1 MPLAFF
7 VYMGTITAIKNTK
20 GQGKRV
26 NIYIDGK
33 FLLALDVDIAVREKL
48 KVNME
53 LEPGRVPL
61 LEKSQQLKRGM
72 DAAVRYLGYRPRSE
86 SEIRERLSQRG
97 FDAET
102 VEAVAGKLKEQGLI
116 DDSSFARFWMENR
129 ETFSPRSRYLT
140 ARELKKKGVADEVI
154 DDAVNGID
162 DSESAYRTAST
173 RAGRMTV
180 ADYNEFRERLG
191 GYLRRRGFNWETIK
205 KVIEKIWQERQEA

>member
-1 MPLAFF
+1 
-7 VYMGTITAIKNTK
+7 MGTITAIKNAK

-33 FLLALDVDIAVREKL
+33 FALALDVEIAVREKL
-48 KVNME
+48 KVNSE

-86 SEIRERLSQRG
+86 SEIRERLSRRG

-102 VEAVAGKLKEQGLI
+102 VEAVAGKLIEQGLI
-116 DDSSFARFWMENR
+116 DDSSFARFWKENR
-129 ETFSPRSRYLT
+129 EAFSPRSKYLT

-154 DDAVNGID
+154 DDAVSGID
-162 DSESAYRTAST
+162 DSESAYQTASV
-173 RAGRMTV
+173 RAARMTFT
-180 ADYNEFRERLG
+180 DYSEFRNRLG
-191 GYLRRRGFNWETIK
+191 GHLRRRGFSWEIIK
-205 KVIEKIWQERQEA
+205 KIIEKIWQERQEA